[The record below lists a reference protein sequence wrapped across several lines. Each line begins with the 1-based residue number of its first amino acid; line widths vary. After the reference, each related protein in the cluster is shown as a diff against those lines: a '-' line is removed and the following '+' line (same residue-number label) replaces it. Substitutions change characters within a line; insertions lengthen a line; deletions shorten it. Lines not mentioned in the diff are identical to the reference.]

1 MSKIFVKSREISLN
15 PNEIQI
21 SPLGREFRFLKS
33 FDNVNENPKIKDNIV
48 IFAKVYIFEYLDNKD
63 KFYFSFDCNNDFIE
77 KLDDF
82 NFREFRLSGIKIDYS
97 KPPKYINNNARHCT
111 TYTFIY
117 LDTQELFSFYFD
129 EYDKFLNK
137 I

>member
-1 MSKIFVKSREISLN
+1 MSKIFVKNREISLN

-21 SPLGREFRFLKS
+21 SPLGREFR
-33 FDNVNENPKIKDNIV
+33 
-48 IFAKVYIFEYLDNKD
+48 
-63 KFYFSFDCNNDFIE
+63 
-77 KLDDF
+77 
-82 NFREFRLSGIKIDYS
+82 LSGISIDYS

-129 EYDKFLNK
+129 EYDKFVSKN
-137 I
+137 